1 MGPVR
6 QVILVFSWRPLHIFA
21 CQLVWDSTSVVCRE
35 ICGSRVSNWQREA
48 LCFAYGQYSK
58 ELLSLII
65 SQFYCEKETSTWDSN
80 DAGTTG
86 LDFFGRPLMAGSE
99 PWSSDVGCPMLFRVI
114 RKGRISATSEQ
125 GEGGEP
131 SFLNST
137 RLNTFNNSEA
147 LAERHSKELMLS
159 HMKGSGTS
167 EANLCV

>member
-1 MGPVR
+1 M
-6 QVILVFSWRPLHIFA
+6 
-21 CQLVWDSTSVVCRE
+21 
-35 ICGSRVSNWQREA
+35 
-48 LCFAYGQYSK
+48 CFAYGQYSK